1 MWAPEVVLHATL
13 AVTPPSAADVQRAS
27 HVVAPKVL
35 ARATAEEAL
44 LPAAAILPAAA
55 QEVRVWAAVHAVA
68 ATVSAALAEE
78 ASAVVHVAEAAA
90 SAEVVHVVAAE
101 AVADAKQKCLK
112 GH

>member
-68 ATVSAALAEE
+68 ATAAAALAEE
-78 ASAVVHVAEAAA
+78 ASALVPVAERAAQAEEVHLVAEAAV
-90 SAEVVHVVAAE
+90 S
-101 AVADAKQKCLK
+101 DDKQQSSQQ
-112 GH
+112 H

>member
-1 MWAPEVVLHATL
+1 MWAPEAVLHATL

-27 HVVAPKVL
+27 HVVVPKVL
-35 ARATAEEAL
+35 ARATTEEAL

-68 ATVSAALAEE
+68 ATVAAALAEE

-90 SAEVVHVVAAE
+90 SAEVVRVVAAE

>member
-55 QEVRVWAAVHAVA
+55 QEVRVWA
-68 ATVSAALAEE
+68 
-78 ASAVVHVAEAAA
+78 VVHVAEAAA

>member
-35 ARATAEEAL
+35 ARATAEEAP
-44 LPAAAILPAAA
+44 LPAAAVLLAPA

-68 ATVSAALAEE
+68 ATVAAALAEE